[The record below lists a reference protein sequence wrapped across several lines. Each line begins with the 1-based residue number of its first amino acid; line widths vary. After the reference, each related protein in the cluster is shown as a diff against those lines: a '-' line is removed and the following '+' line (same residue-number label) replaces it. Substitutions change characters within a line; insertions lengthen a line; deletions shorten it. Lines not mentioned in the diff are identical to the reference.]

1 MHHAF
6 TYHCK
11 DDKEVSHLTTTSNEV
26 LLLILLSVCAAFLFT
41 HLFISTRA
49 KRWSRDLPGRVW
61 RGEFSPLFLPSFR
74 YQDCLVFYF
83 EILLEFCIYHYF
95 ITCVKNLASLKF
107 VLQGNLYE

>member
-1 MHHAF
+1 MYSRIIVKM
-6 TYHCK
+6 TKRY
-11 DDKEVSHLTTTSNEV
+11 LT
-26 LLLILLSVCAAFLFT
+26 LRRLRMKFCFLLLSVCAAFHLT

-49 KRWSRDLPGRVW
+49 KRWSRDLLGRAR